1 MKALIRMSGED
12 RSVDIPQS
20 IANLYKLRN
29 ELFDISIEELRKAV
43 ADIPETLMR
52 IELPEINSQEQAI
65 DELHDIICG
74 FLCQQLGIFDG
85 KTPDD
90 FHIELY
96 DTEIEGFEFF
106 ALILDFSE
114 FDALDVD
121 VEDVDD
127 GDEDIRI

>member
-20 IANLYKLRN
+20 IANLYKFRN
-29 ELFDISIEELRKAV
+29 ELFDKDVEEFKKVV
-43 ADIPETLMR
+43 ADIPDTLMK

-74 FLCQQLGIFDG
+74 FLCQQLGVFDG

-114 FDALDVD
+114 FDALSVN
-121 VEDVDD
+121 VEDIDDVDD
-127 GDEDIRI
+127 DIRI